1 MTATD
6 TQFENLSSQTANKFN
21 FIFEKNVCIH
31 DSNKLSIWHVE
42 VSKESEFWLLSN
54 IFWVMKMRMKQL
66 VYNEFRAF

>member
-31 DSNKLSIWHVE
+31 DSKKLFEYLTCWGIQRVGILITF
-42 VSKESEFWLLSN
+42 KYILSN
-54 IFWVMKMRMKQL
+54 E
-66 VYNEFRAF
+66 NENETIGLPWI

>member
-31 DSNKLSIWHVE
+31 DSKKLFE
-42 VSKESEFWLLSN
+42 YLTC
-54 IFWVMKMRMKQL
+54 
-66 VYNEFRAF
+66 